1 MDEKCLSSHLKN
13 IEMIGKR
20 LLGWLYHP
28 NILEQSFFYTTDLP
42 QWVSTT
48 QESVI
53 TSRVMLRFAQFQ
65 LMEDKHK
72 GKPSN
77 PIRMYKHSSQFV
89 YNKGKGGLD
98 WSKLNHSM
106 MRTMV

>member
-28 NILEQSFFYTTDLP
+28 NILDKSLLYNSDLP

-53 TSRVMLRFAQFQ
+53 TSRVMLWFAQFQ
-65 LMEDKHK
+65 LMVDKYK

-77 PIRMYKHSSQFV
+77 PIYMY
-89 YNKGKGGLD
+89 
-98 WSKLNHSM
+98 
-106 MRTMV
+106 